1 MINEITF
8 PALNLKLHISR
19 IAFSLF
25 GVNIYWYAIL
35 ITFAIAL
42 AIFLMN
48 KDDKKYNINFDDI
61 LLLIIIT
68 IPIAFIGA
76 RIYYVIFNSNY
87 YFSNPAKILNIRD
100 GGLAIYGGIIAGT
113 ITIIMYCKIKKI
125 NILDVLDYVV
135 PYVAMGQAIGRWGNF
150 INVEAYGT
158 ETSNL
163 FRMGIIENNIYKEVH
178 PTFLYESIVTFFL
191 FIFLFQ
197 IKNKRKYS
205 GQLTYIYLTIYS
217 IARFFIEGL
226 RTDSL
231 MLGNIRISQ
240 LISLIIFIF
249 SILMILINEYQKSK
263 ETR

>member
-35 ITFAIAL
+35 ITFAMAL
-42 AIFLMN
+42 SIFLMN

-61 LLLIIIT
+61 LLLIILT

-76 RIYYVIFNSNY
+76 RIYYVIFNINY
-87 YFSNPAKILNIRD
+87 YFSNPTKILNIRD

-113 ITIIMYCKIKKI
+113 ITIIIYCKIKKI

-158 ETSNL
+158 ETSN
-163 FRMGIIENNIYKEVH
+163 FIRMGIIENNIYKEVH

-191 FIFLFQ
+191 FIFLFN
-197 IKNKRKYS
+197 IRNKRKYS
-205 GQLTYIYLTIYS
+205 GQLTYIYLATYS

-231 MLGNIRISQ
+231 MLGNIRVSQ
-240 LISLIIFIF
+240 LVSLIIFIF
-249 SILMILINEYQKSK
+249 SILMILINKYLKK
-263 ETR
+263 

>member
-1 MINEITF
+1 MINEIIF

-35 ITFAIAL
+35 ITFAMAL
-42 AIFLMN
+42 SIFLMN

-61 LLLIIIT
+61 LLLIILT

-76 RIYYVIFNSNY
+76 RMYYVIFNINY
-87 YFSNPAKILNIRD
+87 YFSNPGKILNIRD

-158 ETSNL
+158 ETSN
-163 FRMGIIENNIYKEVH
+163 FIRMGIIENNIYKEVH

-191 FIFLFQ
+191 FIFLFN
-197 IKNKRKYS
+197 IRNKRKYS
-205 GQLTYIYLTIYS
+205 GQLTYIYLAIYS

-231 MLGNIRISQ
+231 MLGNIRVSQ
-240 LISLIIFIF
+240 LVSLIIFIF
-249 SILMILINEYQKSK
+249 SILMILINKYLKK
-263 ETR
+263 

>member
-35 ITFAIAL
+35 ITFAMAL
-42 AIFLMN
+42 SIFLMN

-61 LLLIIIT
+61 LLLIILT

-76 RIYYVIFNSNY
+76 RIYYVIFNINY
-87 YFSNPAKILNIRD
+87 YFSNPTKILNIRD

-113 ITIIMYCKIKKI
+113 ITIIIYCKIKKI

-150 INVEAYGT
+150 INIEAYGT
-158 ETSNL
+158 ETSN
-163 FRMGIIENNIYKEVH
+163 FIRMGIIENDIYKEVH

-191 FIFLFQ
+191 FIFLFN
-197 IKNKRKYS
+197 IRNKRKYS
-205 GQLTYIYLTIYS
+205 GQLTYIYLAIYS

-231 MLGNIRISQ
+231 MLGNIRVSQ
-240 LISLIIFIF
+240 LVSLIIFIF
-249 SILMILINEYQKSK
+249 SILMILINKYLKK
-263 ETR
+263 

>member
-35 ITFAIAL
+35 ITFAMAL
-42 AIFLMN
+42 SIFLMN

-61 LLLIIIT
+61 LLLIILT

-76 RIYYVIFNSNY
+76 RIYYVIFNINY
-87 YFSNPAKILNIRD
+87 YFSNPTKILNIRD
-100 GGLAIYGGIIAGT
+100 GGLEIYGGIIAGT
-113 ITIIMYCKIKKI
+113 ITIIIYCKIKKI

-158 ETSNL
+158 ETSN
-163 FRMGIIENNIYKEVH
+163 FIRMGIIENDIYKEVH

-191 FIFLFQ
+191 FIFLFN
-197 IKNKRKYS
+197 IRNKRKYS
-205 GQLTYIYLTIYS
+205 GQLTYIYLATYS

-231 MLGNIRISQ
+231 MLGNIRVSQ
-240 LISLIIFIF
+240 LVSLIIFIF
-249 SILMILINEYQKSK
+249 SILMILINKYLKK
-263 ETR
+263 

>member
-35 ITFAIAL
+35 ITFAMAL
-42 AIFLMN
+42 SIFLMN

-61 LLLIIIT
+61 LLLIILA

-76 RIYYVIFNSNY
+76 RMYYVIFNINY
-87 YFSNPAKILNIRD
+87 YFSNPTKILNIRD
-100 GGLAIYGGIIAGT
+100 GGLAIYGGIIVGT

-125 NILDVLDYVV
+125 SILDVLDYVV
-135 PYVAMGQAIGRWGNF
+135 PYIAMGQAIGRWGNF

-158 ETSNL
+158 ETSN
-163 FRMGIIENNIYKEVH
+163 FIRMGIIENDIYKEVH

-191 FIFLFQ
+191 FIFLFN
-197 IKNKRKYS
+197 IRNKRKYS
-205 GQLTYIYLTIYS
+205 GQLTYTYLATYS

-240 LISLIIFIF
+240 LVSLIIFIF
-249 SILMILINEYQKSK
+249 SILMILINKYLKK
-263 ETR
+263 

>member
-35 ITFAIAL
+35 ITFAMAL
-42 AIFLMN
+42 SIFLMN

-61 LLLIIIT
+61 LLLIILT

-76 RIYYVIFNSNY
+76 RIYYVIFNINY
-87 YFSNPAKILNIRD
+87 YFSNPTKILNIRD

-158 ETSNL
+158 ETSN
-163 FRMGIIENNIYKEVH
+163 FIRMGIIENDIYKEVH

-191 FIFLFQ
+191 FIFLFN
-197 IKNKRKYS
+197 IRNKRKYS
-205 GQLTYIYLTIYS
+205 GQLTYIYLATYS

-226 RTDSL
+226 RIDSL
-231 MLGNIRISQ
+231 MLGNIRVSQ
-240 LISLIIFIF
+240 LVSLIIFIF
-249 SILMILINEYQKSK
+249 SILMILINKYLKK
-263 ETR
+263 

>member
-1 MINEITF
+1 MINEIIF

-35 ITFAIAL
+35 ITFAMAL
-42 AIFLMN
+42 SIFLMN

-61 LLLIIIT
+61 LLLIILT

-76 RIYYVIFNSNY
+76 RMYYVIFNINY
-87 YFSNPAKILNIRD
+87 YFSNPGKILNIRD

-113 ITIIMYCKIKKI
+113 ITIIIYCKIKKI

-150 INVEAYGT
+150 INIEAYGT
-158 ETSNL
+158 ETSN
-163 FRMGIIENNIYKEVH
+163 FIRMGIIENNIYKEVH

-191 FIFLFQ
+191 FIFLFN
-197 IKNKRKYS
+197 IRNKRKYS
-205 GQLTYIYLTIYS
+205 GQLTYIYLAIYS

-231 MLGNIRISQ
+231 MLGNIRVSQ
-240 LISLIIFIF
+240 LVSLIIFIF
-249 SILMILINEYQKSK
+249 SILMILINKHLK
-263 ETR
+263 K

>member
-1 MINEITF
+1 MINEIIF

-35 ITFAIAL
+35 ITFAMAL
-42 AIFLMN
+42 SIFLMN

-61 LLLIIIT
+61 LLLIILT

-76 RIYYVIFNSNY
+76 RIYYVIFNINY
-87 YFSNPAKILNIRD
+87 YFSNPTKILNIRD

-158 ETSNL
+158 ETSN
-163 FRMGIIENNIYKEVH
+163 FIRMGIIENNIYKEVH

-191 FIFLFQ
+191 FIFLFN
-197 IKNKRKYS
+197 IRNKRKYS
-205 GQLTYIYLTIYS
+205 GQLTYIYLAIYS

-231 MLGNIRISQ
+231 MLGNIRVSQ
-240 LISLIIFIF
+240 LVSLIIFIF
-249 SILMILINEYQKSK
+249 SILMILINKYLKK
-263 ETR
+263 

>member
-1 MINEITF
+1 
-8 PALNLKLHISR
+8 
-19 IAFSLF
+19 
-25 GVNIYWYAIL
+25 
-35 ITFAIAL
+35 
-42 AIFLMN
+42 MN

-61 LLLIIIT
+61 LLLIILT

-76 RIYYVIFNSNY
+76 RMYYVIFNINY
-87 YFSNPAKILNIRD
+87 YFSNPGKILNIRD

-113 ITIIMYCKIKKI
+113 ITIIIYCKIKKI

-158 ETSNL
+158 ETSN
-163 FRMGIIENNIYKEVH
+163 FIRMGIIENNIYKEVH

-191 FIFLFQ
+191 FIFLFN
-197 IKNKRKYS
+197 IRNKRKYS
-205 GQLTYIYLTIYS
+205 GQLTYIYLAIYS

-231 MLGNIRISQ
+231 MLGNIRVSQ
-240 LISLIIFIF
+240 LVSLIIFIF
-249 SILMILINEYQKSK
+249 SILMILINKYLKK
-263 ETR
+263 

>member
-1 MINEITF
+1 MINEIIF

-35 ITFAIAL
+35 ITFAMAL
-42 AIFLMN
+42 SIFLMN

-61 LLLIIIT
+61 LLLIILT

-76 RIYYVIFNSNY
+76 RMYYVIFNINY
-87 YFSNPAKILNIRD
+87 YFSNPTKILNIRD

-158 ETSNL
+158 ETSN
-163 FRMGIIENNIYKEVH
+163 FIRMGIIENDIYKEVH

-191 FIFLFQ
+191 FIFLFN
-197 IKNKRKYS
+197 IRNKRKYS
-205 GQLTYIYLTIYS
+205 GQLTYIYLATYS

-231 MLGNIRISQ
+231 MLGNIRVSQ
-240 LISLIIFIF
+240 LVSLIIFIF
-249 SILMILINEYQKSK
+249 SILMILINKYLKK
-263 ETR
+263 

>member
-8 PALNLKLHISR
+8 PSLNLKLHISR

-35 ITFAIAL
+35 ITFAMAL
-42 AIFLMN
+42 SIFLMN

-61 LLLIIIT
+61 LLLIILT

-76 RIYYVIFNSNY
+76 RIYYVIFNINY
-87 YFSNPAKILNIRD
+87 YFSNPTKILNIRD

-158 ETSNL
+158 ETSN
-163 FRMGIIENNIYKEVH
+163 FIRMGIIENNIYKEVH

-191 FIFLFQ
+191 FIFLFN
-197 IKNKRKYS
+197 IRNKRKYS
-205 GQLTYIYLTIYS
+205 GQLTYIYLAIYS

-240 LISLIIFIF
+240 LVSLIIFIF
-249 SILMILINEYQKSK
+249 SILMILINKYLKK
-263 ETR
+263 

>member
-35 ITFAIAL
+35 ITFAMAL
-42 AIFLMN
+42 SIFLMN

-61 LLLIIIT
+61 LLLIILT

-76 RIYYVIFNSNY
+76 RIYYVIFNINY
-87 YFSNPAKILNIRD
+87 YFSNPTKILNIRD

-113 ITIIMYCKIKKI
+113 ITIIIYCKIKKI

-158 ETSNL
+158 ETSN
-163 FRMGIIENNIYKEVH
+163 FIRMGIIENDIYKEVH

-191 FIFLFQ
+191 FIFLFN
-197 IKNKRKYS
+197 IRNKRKYS
-205 GQLTYIYLTIYS
+205 GQLTYIYLATYS

-231 MLGNIRISQ
+231 MLGNIRVSQ
-240 LISLIIFIF
+240 LVSLIIFIF
-249 SILMILINEYQKSK
+249 SILMILINKYLKK
-263 ETR
+263 

>member
-1 MINEITF
+1 MINEIIF

-35 ITFAIAL
+35 ITFAMAL
-42 AIFLMN
+42 SIFLMN

-61 LLLIIIT
+61 LLLIILT

-76 RIYYVIFNSNY
+76 RMYYVIFNINY
-87 YFSNPAKILNIRD
+87 YFSNPGKILNIRD

-113 ITIIMYCKIKKI
+113 ITIIIYCKIKKI

-158 ETSNL
+158 ETSN
-163 FRMGIIENNIYKEVH
+163 FIRMGIIENNIYKEVH

-191 FIFLFQ
+191 FIFLFN
-197 IKNKRKYS
+197 IRNKRKYS
-205 GQLTYIYLTIYS
+205 GQLTYIYLAIYS

-231 MLGNIRISQ
+231 MLGNIRVSQ
-240 LISLIIFIF
+240 LVSLIIFIF
-249 SILMILINEYQKSK
+249 SILMILINKYLKK
-263 ETR
+263 

>member
-1 MINEITF
+1 MINEIIF

-35 ITFAIAL
+35 ITFAMAL
-42 AIFLMN
+42 SIFLMN

-61 LLLIIIT
+61 LLLIILT

-76 RIYYVIFNSNY
+76 RMYYVIFNINY
-87 YFSNPAKILNIRD
+87 YFSNPTKILNIRD

-158 ETSNL
+158 ETSN
-163 FRMGIIENNIYKEVH
+163 FIRMGIIENNIYKEVH

-191 FIFLFQ
+191 FIFLFN
-197 IKNKRKYS
+197 IRNKRKYS
-205 GQLTYIYLTIYS
+205 GQLTYIYLATYS

-231 MLGNIRISQ
+231 MLGNIRVSQ
-240 LISLIIFIF
+240 LVSLIIFIF
-249 SILMILINEYQKSK
+249 SILMILINKYLKK
-263 ETR
+263 

>member
-1 MINEITF
+1 MINEIIF

-35 ITFAIAL
+35 ITFAMAL
-42 AIFLMN
+42 SIFLMN

-61 LLLIIIT
+61 LLLIILT

-76 RIYYVIFNSNY
+76 RIYYVIFNINY
-87 YFSNPAKILNIRD
+87 YFSNPTKILNIRD

-158 ETSNL
+158 ETSN
-163 FRMGIIENNIYKEVH
+163 FIRMGIIENDIYKEVH

-191 FIFLFQ
+191 FIFLFN
-197 IKNKRKYS
+197 IRNKRKYS
-205 GQLTYIYLTIYS
+205 GQLTYIYLATYS

-231 MLGNIRISQ
+231 MLGNIRVSQ
-240 LISLIIFIF
+240 LVSLIIFIF
-249 SILMILINEYQKSK
+249 SILMILINKYLKK
-263 ETR
+263 

>member
-35 ITFAIAL
+35 ITFAMAL
-42 AIFLMN
+42 SIFLMN
-48 KDDKKYNINFDDI
+48 KDDKKYDINFDDI
-61 LLLIIIT
+61 LLLIILT

-76 RIYYVIFNSNY
+76 RIYYVIFNINY
-87 YFSNPAKILNIRD
+87 YFSNPTKILNIRD

-158 ETSNL
+158 ETSN
-163 FRMGIIENNIYKEVH
+163 FIRMGIIENNIYKEVH

-191 FIFLFQ
+191 FIFLFN
-197 IKNKRKYS
+197 IRNKRKYS
-205 GQLTYIYLTIYS
+205 GQLTYIYLAIYS

-240 LISLIIFIF
+240 LVSLIIFIF
-249 SILMILINEYQKSK
+249 SILMILINKYLKK
-263 ETR
+263 

>member
-1 MINEITF
+1 MINEIIF

-35 ITFAIAL
+35 ITFAMAL
-42 AIFLMN
+42 SIFLMN

-61 LLLIIIT
+61 LLLIILT

-76 RIYYVIFNSNY
+76 RMYYVIFNINY
-87 YFSNPAKILNIRD
+87 YFSNPGKILNIRD

-113 ITIIMYCKIKKI
+113 ITIIIYCKIKKI

-158 ETSNL
+158 ETSN
-163 FRMGIIENNIYKEVH
+163 FIRMGIIENNIYKEVH

-191 FIFLFQ
+191 FIFLFN
-197 IKNKRKYS
+197 IRNKRKYS
-205 GQLTYIYLTIYS
+205 GQLTYIYLAIYS
-217 IARFFIEGL
+217 IARFFIEGF

-231 MLGNIRISQ
+231 MLGNIRVSQ
-240 LISLIIFIF
+240 LVSLIIFIF
-249 SILMILINEYQKSK
+249 SILMILINKYLKK
-263 ETR
+263 

>member
-1 MINEITF
+1 MINEIIF

-35 ITFAIAL
+35 ITFAMAL
-42 AIFLMN
+42 SIFLMN

-61 LLLIIIT
+61 LLLIILT

-76 RIYYVIFNSNY
+76 RMYYVIFNINY
-87 YFSNPAKILNIRD
+87 YFSNPGKILNIRD

-113 ITIIMYCKIKKI
+113 ITIIIYCKIKKI

-150 INVEAYGT
+150 INIEAYGT
-158 ETSNL
+158 ETSN
-163 FRMGIIENNIYKEVH
+163 FIRMGIIENNIYKEVH

-191 FIFLFQ
+191 FIFLFN
-197 IKNKRKYS
+197 IRNKRKYS
-205 GQLTYIYLTIYS
+205 GQLTYIYLAIYS

-231 MLGNIRISQ
+231 MLGNIRVSQ
-240 LISLIIFIF
+240 LVSLIIFIF
-249 SILMILINEYQKSK
+249 SILMILINKYLKK
-263 ETR
+263 

>member
-35 ITFAIAL
+35 ITFAMAL
-42 AIFLMN
+42 SIFLMN

-61 LLLIIIT
+61 LLLIILT

-76 RIYYVIFNSNY
+76 RIYYVIFNINY
-87 YFSNPAKILNIRD
+87 YFSNPTKILNIRD

-158 ETSNL
+158 ETSN
-163 FRMGIIENNIYKEVH
+163 FIRMGIIENDIYKEVH

-191 FIFLFQ
+191 FIFLFN
-197 IKNKRKYS
+197 IRNKRKYS
-205 GQLTYIYLTIYS
+205 GQLTYIYLATYS

-231 MLGNIRISQ
+231 MLGNIRVSQ
-240 LISLIIFIF
+240 LVSLIIFIF
-249 SILMILINEYQKSK
+249 SILMILINKYLKK
-263 ETR
+263 

>member
-1 MINEITF
+1 MINEIIF

-35 ITFAIAL
+35 ITFAMAL
-42 AIFLMN
+42 SIFLMN

-61 LLLIIIT
+61 LLLIILT

-76 RIYYVIFNSNY
+76 RMYYVIFNINY
-87 YFSNPAKILNIRD
+87 YFSNPGKILNIRD

-158 ETSNL
+158 ETSN
-163 FRMGIIENNIYKEVH
+163 FIRMGIIENNIYKEVH

-191 FIFLFQ
+191 FIFLFN
-197 IKNKRKYS
+197 IRKKRKYS
-205 GQLTYIYLTIYS
+205 GQLTYIYLAIYS

-231 MLGNIRISQ
+231 MLGNIRVSQ
-240 LISLIIFIF
+240 LVSLIIFIF
-249 SILMILINEYQKSK
+249 SILMILINKYLKK
-263 ETR
+263 

>member
-35 ITFAIAL
+35 ITFAMAL
-42 AIFLMN
+42 SIFLMN

-61 LLLIIIT
+61 LLLIILT

-76 RIYYVIFNSNY
+76 RIYYVIFNINY
-87 YFSNPAKILNIRD
+87 YFSNPTKILNIRD

-158 ETSNL
+158 ETSN
-163 FRMGIIENNIYKEVH
+163 FIRMGIIENDIYKEVH

-191 FIFLFQ
+191 FIFLFN
-197 IKNKRKYS
+197 IRNKRKYS
-205 GQLTYIYLTIYS
+205 GQLTYIYLATYS

-240 LISLIIFIF
+240 LVSLIIFIF
-249 SILMILINEYQKSK
+249 SVLMILINKYLKK
-263 ETR
+263 

>member
-1 MINEITF
+1 MINEIIF

-35 ITFAIAL
+35 ITFAMAL
-42 AIFLMN
+42 SIFLMN

-61 LLLIIIT
+61 LLLIILT

-76 RIYYVIFNSNY
+76 RIYYVIFNINY
-87 YFSNPAKILNIRD
+87 YFSNPTKILNIRD

-113 ITIIMYCKIKKI
+113 ITIIIYCKIKKI

-158 ETSNL
+158 ETSN
-163 FRMGIIENNIYKEVH
+163 FIRMGIIENNIYKEVH

-191 FIFLFQ
+191 FIFLFN
-197 IKNKRKYS
+197 IRNKRKYS
-205 GQLTYIYLTIYS
+205 GQLTYIYLAIYS

-231 MLGNIRISQ
+231 MLGNIRVSQ
-240 LISLIIFIF
+240 LVSLIIFIF
-249 SILMILINEYQKSK
+249 SILMILINKYLKK
-263 ETR
+263 